1 MGVPLRTGA
10 SAWRSRV
17 SILVRLLGFVVT
29 AWAVVRELHTPRE
42 LRTWHGRVAGFV
54 PYDFRLPT
62 VARVRERLWNP
73 RDSRLL
79 MPSVFGVGWTLNA
92 GRLVALLRQ
101 IAGRRAS

>member
-1 MGVPLRTGA
+1 MTVRTRP
-10 SAWRSRV
+10 SVWRSRV
-17 SILVRLLGFVVT
+17 SILGRLLGFVVT
-29 AWAVVRELHTPRE
+29 AWAVVRELRTPRE

-54 PYDFRLPT
+54 PYDFRRPT
-62 VARVRERLWNP
+62 GARVRERLWNP